1 MRNIFLFI
9 RRFFTVIV
17 FFILQAVCLWFLVN
31 YNKFHRAKG
40 IAAANE
46 VTGWF
51 NSRYNTIEDFFRMK
65 EENRRLLR
73 LNDSLMNLL
82 PSNFIPNDTSSYL
95 TRDSIPYDTL
105 GHYRHYLWREAQVVY
120 GSVNSEKNYVQINRG
135 SNQGIK
141 DNMGVFS
148 SDGGLVGQVVNVS
161 PNYAQVMTL
170 LHVQNKV
177 NVLVKKTGNSGTLS
191 WDGADPRYLTLVNI
205 PKSDSLATGDT
216 IVTGK
221 YSLSFPPG
229 HLVGT
234 VAEIVKD
241 NSTNFYV
248 LKIKAAAN
256 FSNLQQVMVVE
267 NLQYTDQDQLLQDT
281 RRKIDD
287 TKKPSR

>member
-1 MRNIFLFI
+1 LRNIFLFI

-17 FFILQAVCLWFLVN
+17 FLILQAVCLWFLIN
-31 YNKFHRAKG
+31 YNRYHHAKG
-40 IAAANE
+40 LAAANE

-51 NSRYNTIEDFFRMK
+51 NSKYNNVEDFFRMK
-65 EENRRLLR
+65 EENKRLLR
-73 LNDSLMNLL
+73 LNDSLMNMLS
-82 PSNFIPNDTSSYL
+82 SNFVRNDTASTL
-95 TRDSIPYDTL
+95 TRDSVAFDTL
-105 GHYRHYLWREAQVVY
+105 GHYRHYVWREAQVLY
-120 GSVNSEKNYVQINRG
+120 NTVNAEKNYVQINRG

-148 SDGGLVGQVVNVS
+148 SGGGLVGQVVSVS
-161 PNYAQVMTL
+161 PNYAQVMSL

-177 NVLVKKTGNSGTLS
+177 NVLVKKTQNAGTLF
-191 WDGADPRYLTLVNI
+191 WDGSDPRFLTLINI
-205 PKSDSLATGDT
+205 PKSDSLVKGDT
-216 IVTGK
+216 IVTGN

-248 LKIKAAAN
+248 LKIRTAAN

-267 NLQYTDQDQLLQDT
+267 NIQYADQDQLNQ
-281 RRKIDD
+281 D
-287 TKKPSR
+287 TKKRIDDAKKPNR